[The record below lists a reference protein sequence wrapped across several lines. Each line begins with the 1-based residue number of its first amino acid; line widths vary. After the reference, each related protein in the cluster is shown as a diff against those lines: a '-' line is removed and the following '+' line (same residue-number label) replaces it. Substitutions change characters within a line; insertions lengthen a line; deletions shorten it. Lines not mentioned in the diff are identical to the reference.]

1 MSVLYLEEHRACK
14 HYSGSSNSSFKYFV
28 LEKSSQFVL
37 STKEEYLFIFLLKG
51 NLQLTCHRGIVY
63 NALENTLSSLAYGGE
78 FKGLCETDVEMI
90 VLSFNQ
96 AQIKCDEF
104 SFINLR
110 RYLKEEDIGLCFN
123 SLPMLAPIK
132 EFLENL
138 IFYLEN
144 KMYCKHLHDL
154 KQSEWFFLMR
164 AFYTKEQNAAF
175 FAPLIEGKDNFI
187 LKVKQLSDSVSTVK
201 ELAEKCN
208 MSTKTLTRNFHKH
221 FNTTPK
227 KWLLKQKK
235 EEVRL
240 HLLRTNNFKMI
251 HNKLG
256 FSSNSHLNSY
266 CKKYFNRTVK
276 EVSDNNDNGR

>member
-1 MSVLYLEEHRACK
+1 MSILYLEEHRACK
-14 HYSGSSNSSFKYFV
+14 HYTGSSNSSFKYFA

-37 STKEEYLFIFLLKG
+37 STEEEYLFIFLLKG

-78 FKGLCETDVEMI
+78 FKGLCDTDVEMI

-104 SFINLR
+104 SFISLR
-110 RYLKEEDIGLCFN
+110 KYLKEEDIGVCFN
-123 SLPMLAPIK
+123 MLPMVAPVRQ
-132 EFLENL
+132 FFENI
-138 IFYLEN
+138 IFYLDN

-154 KQSEWFFLMR
+154 KQSEWCFLMR
-164 AFYTKEQNAAF
+164 AFYTKEENATF
-175 FAPLIEGKDNFI
+175 FASIIQNKDNFI
-187 LKVKQLSDSVSTVK
+187 LKVKQLSESVTTVK

-208 MSTKTLTRNFHKH
+208 MSTKTLTRNFHKY

-227 KWLLKQKK
+227 KWLLRQKK

-251 HNKLG
+251 HNQLG

-266 CKKYFNRTVK
+266 CKKYFNRTIK
-276 EVSDNNDNGR
+276 EVSDNT